1 MGKVIK
7 PFFLQPIVNLIALFG
22 LLLILPA
29 GMKAKTIYL
38 YCGPG
43 VDPYSL
49 HQLRDTLIL
58 AAPEYAL
65 ECINSKT
72 LFSKDWESDAALFV
86 MPGGAD
92 RYYAQILDGEGN
104 RRIRAFVE
112 QGGSYLG
119 ICAGSY
125 YAGASIEFAKGDPTE
140 VIEERELALFP
151 GLVRG
156 PNLAPFSYG
165 DNTGV
170 RAAKLRKHEQPQEDA
185 PVSITYNGGGYF
197 VDADQMPHIRILYSY
212 EDQPFNTECC
222 HNPKGEAA
230 IIECA
235 AGEGT
240 AILSAVH
247 PEYAPC
253 DLPLDDSQ
261 APLKSEL
268 CAHDE
273 ERLKLFNELLKRLGI
288 N

>member
-1 MGKVIK
+1 MHM
-7 PFFLQPIVNLIALFG
+7 Q
-22 LLLILPA
+22 
-29 GMKAKTIYL
+29 AKTIYL

-92 RYYAQILDGEGN
+92 RPYARILDGEGN

-125 YAGASIEFAKGDPTE
+125 YAGASIEFAKGDPYE
-140 VIEERELALFP
+140 VIEGRELAFFP

-165 DNTGV
+165 DNAGV
-170 RAAKLRKHEQPQEDA
+170 RAAALRKHGSSEEDIS
-185 PVSITYNGGGYF
+185 VSITYNGGGYF
-197 VDADQMPHIRILYSY
+197 VDAHQAPNTHVLFEY
-212 EDQPFNTECC
+212 EDQPFNPECC
-222 HNPKGEAA
+222 DNPEGEAA
-230 IIECA
+230 IIQCDV
-235 AGEGT
+235 GEGT
-240 AILSAVH
+240 AILSAIH

-253 DLPLDDSQ
+253 ELPLDESIQ
-261 APLKSEL
+261 ASLKNEL
-268 CAHDE
+268 CAYDQ
-273 ERLKLFNELLKRLGI
+273 ERLELFRELLKRLGI
-288 N
+288 K